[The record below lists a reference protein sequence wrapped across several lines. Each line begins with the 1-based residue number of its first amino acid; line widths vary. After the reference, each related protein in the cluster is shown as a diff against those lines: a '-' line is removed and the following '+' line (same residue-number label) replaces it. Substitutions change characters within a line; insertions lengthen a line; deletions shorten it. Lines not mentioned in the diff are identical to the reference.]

1 MKRHKKS
8 VRMSMMA
15 GASAAAIAI
24 SLFGAGAAQAAGQRV
39 SADCATTGAF
49 GILHLKEGDSPYSR
63 FIIWMQLKDTLA
75 DGHHV
80 KIRFLSKRV
89 GSSATVK
96 WRWNSQYLGAGP
108 TLDVET
114 EGQDKYGIAASGI
127 EVARFDG
134 GTKLNSCTAW
144 T

>member
-49 GILHLKEGDSPYSR
+49 GILHLKEETRRIADSSSGCSSR
-63 FIIWMQLKDTLA
+63 TRSLT
-75 DGHHV
+75 
-80 KIRFLSKRV
+80 
-89 GSSATVK
+89 
-96 WRWNSQYLGAGP
+96 
-108 TLDVET
+108 
-114 EGQDKYGIAASGI
+114 
-127 EVARFDG
+127 
-134 GTKLNSCTAW
+134 GTM
-144 T
+144 